1 MALGVATLIGVFVA
15 AVGVFAA
22 WMQVRALGQQRT
34 RDFENLFVQRYWKI
48 MDDLSLKAVECTKPD
63 AGVVSSSDKKA
74 VIASLTLSQDELD
87 LRVQR
92 LISADTWEL
101 CRVGL
106 TTHLRPGPFDV
117 VWDEV
122 RDRESGAVD
131 GRFSQLRK
139 AAGSRLNEV
148 GFDPA
153 TEGKLRLWHGH

>member
-1 MALGVATLIGVFVA
+1 MLQL
-15 AVGVFAA
+15 
-22 WMQVRALGQQRT
+22 RELSKQRR

-48 MDDLSLKAVECTKPD
+48 MDDLSLEAIECTTPD
-63 AGVVSSSDKKA
+63 GGVVSSSDKKA
-74 VIASLTLSQDELD
+74 VIAFLTLSQDELD
-87 LRVQR
+87 LRAQR
-92 LISADTWEL
+92 WISADTWEL

-106 TTHLRPGPFDV
+106 TTHLRRWPFDV

-131 GRFSQLRK
+131 GQFSPLRK

-153 TEGKLRLWHGH
+153 TEGKRRPWQGR